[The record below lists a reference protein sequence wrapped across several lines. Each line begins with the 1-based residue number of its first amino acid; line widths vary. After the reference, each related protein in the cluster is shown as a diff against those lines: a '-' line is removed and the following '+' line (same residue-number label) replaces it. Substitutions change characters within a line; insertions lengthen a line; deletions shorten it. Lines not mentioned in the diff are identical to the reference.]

1 MDPATANDSLQTV
14 GFLRCLPQN
23 AKIRIPMGANV
34 ESIWHPGADL
44 PTLPAPHIEVSL
56 PLRQL
61 AVEFPESHLPRVPL
75 APHAKLRFLPY
86 QPIRPPLPTTLEIIV
101 DRGLPGQRLRR
112 EACLL

>member
-1 MDPATANDSLQTV
+1 MDPATADDSLRTV

-23 AKIRIPMGANV
+23 AKIRIPMDANV

-44 PTLPAPHIEVSL
+44 PRLPAPHIEVSL
-56 PLRQL
+56 PLQQL
-61 AVEFPESHLPRVPL
+61 VLEVRDSRLLRVLL
-75 APHAKLRFLPY
+75 APHAKLRFLQY
-86 QPIRPPLPTTLEIIV
+86 QPIRPPRPTTLEIIV

>member
-44 PTLPAPHIEVSL
+44 PRLPAPHIEVSL
-56 PLRQL
+56 PLQQL
-61 AVEFPESHLPRVPL
+61 VLEVRDSRPLCFPL
-75 APHAKLRFLPY
+75 APHVKLRFLQY
-86 QPIRPPLPTTLEIIV
+86 QPIRPPRPTTLEIIV

>member
-23 AKIRIPMGANV
+23 AKIRIPMDANV

-44 PTLPAPHIEVSL
+44 PTLPVPHFEVGLPLPQLVLEVRDSHPLRVPPAPHV
-56 PLRQL
+56 
-61 AVEFPESHLPRVPL
+61 
-75 APHAKLRFLPY
+75 KLRCLQY

>member
-1 MDPATANDSLQTV
+1 MDPATADDSWRTV

-56 PLRQL
+56 PLQQL
-61 AVEFPESHLPRVPL
+61 VLEVRDSRPLCVPL
-75 APHAKLRFLPY
+75 IAHVKLRSLQY
-86 QPIRPPLPTTLEIIV
+86 QPIHPPLPTTLEIIM
-101 DRGLPGQRLRR
+101 DRGLPGQRLRHG
-112 EACLL
+112 ACLL